1 MTAAESKYG
10 TISLLKLTPL
20 ESIAII
26 SVLEAI
32 FDVKKITAMNENSG
46 LNIFM

>member
-10 TISLLKLTPL
+10 TMSLLKLTPL
-20 ESIAII
+20 DNMAMI

-32 FDVKKITAMNENSG
+32 FDVKKITAMKVNSG
-46 LNIFM
+46 LNIFI